1 MTTFPKVLTHHLDR
15 TVTIGARPE
24 TVFSFFTRDD
34 RWAAWWGAGSSID
47 ARPGGRVR
55 IRHPNG
61 VEVSGE
67 VLDVH
72 PPDRIVFTYGY
83 EKNPAFA
90 AGSSRVSI
98 QLAPV
103 AAGTRLTLRHE
114 FADAS
119 DRDHHVQGWR
129 YQLSLF
135 ANVVADV
142 AQARAEAAVDQ
153 WFAVWTEPDAAARE
167 TRLADIASPSVRF
180 RDRFSLVDGV
190 ADLVPHIGA
199 MLHFMPG
206 LTIARTGDVRHCQGI
221 VLADWTVTT
230 ASGETR
236 GTGTNVFIFDADG
249 RIEQVTGIW
258 NATGAGK

>member
-1 MTTFPKVLTHHLDR
+1 MTTALPHHVDR
-15 TVTIGARPE
+15 TITIGARPE

-34 RWAAWWGAGSSID
+34 RWAAWWGSGSSID
-47 ARPGGRVR
+47 ARPGGRVH

-67 VLDVH
+67 VVDLH

-83 EKNPAFA
+83 ANNPTL
-90 AGSSRVSI
+90 GPGGSRVTI

-103 AAGTRLTLRHE
+103 ADGTRLTLRHD
-114 FADAS
+114 FAEAS

-142 AQARAEAAVDQ
+142 AQAKAEAAVDQ
-153 WFAVWTEPDAAARE
+153 WFEIWAEPDAVARE
-167 TRLADIASPSVRF
+167 TRLGAIALPTVRF
-180 RDRFSLVDGV
+180 RDRFSLVDGI

-199 MLHFMPG
+199 TQHFMPG
-206 LTIARTGDVRHCQGI
+206 MKIVRSGPIRHCQGT
-221 VLADWTVTT
+221 VLADWK
-230 ASGETR
+230 AANDKGEAR
-236 GTGTNVFIFDADG
+236 GSGTNVFVFDSDG
-249 RIEQVTGIW
+249 RVERVTGLW
-258 NATGAGK
+258 A

>member
-1 MTTFPKVLTHHLDR
+1 MTTAPNTLTHHLDR
-15 TVTIGARPE
+15 TITIGARPE

-34 RWAAWWGAGSSID
+34 RWAAWWGSGSSID
-47 ARPGGRVR
+47 ARPGGRVL

-67 VLDVH
+67 VVDVH

-83 EKNPAFA
+83 EKNPTL
-90 AGSSRVSI
+90 GPGGSRVTI

-114 FADAS
+114 FAEAS

-142 AQARAEAAVDQ
+142 AQANAAAAVDQ
-153 WFAVWTEPDAAARE
+153 WFAIWAEPDAAARE
-167 TRLADIASPSVRF
+167 ARLGAIALPAVRF
-180 RDRFSLVDGV
+180 RDRFSLVDGI

-199 MLHFMPG
+199 TLRFMPG
-206 LTIARTGDVRHCQGI
+206 LRIAREGSVRHCQGT
-221 VLADWTVTT
+221 VLADWKVTG
-230 ASGETR
+230 ANGEPR
-236 GTGTNVFIFDADG
+236 GAGTNVFTFDPDG
-249 RIEQVTGIW
+249 RIELVTGLW
-258 NATGAGK
+258 N

>member
-1 MTTFPKVLTHHLDR
+1 MTPTDLTHHLDR
-15 TVTIGARPE
+15 TVTIGARPD

-34 RWAAWWGAGSSID
+34 RWASWWGSGSSID
-47 ARPGGRVR
+47 ARPGGRVV

-67 VLDVH
+67 VLDLR
-72 PPDRIVFTYGY
+72 PPERIVFTYGY
-83 EKNPAFA
+83 ANNPTI
-90 AGSSRVSI
+90 GPGGSRVTI

-103 AAGTRLTLRHE
+103 PAGTRLTLRHE
-114 FADAS
+114 FAEAA

-135 ANVVADV
+135 ANVVAEV
-142 AQARAEAAVDQ
+142 AQTKAEAAVDQ
-153 WFAVWTEPDAAARE
+153 WFATFAEPDAAARE
-167 TRLADIASPSVRF
+167 ARLSAIAAPAVRF
-180 RDRFSLVDGV
+180 RDRFSLVDGI

-206 LTIARTGDVRHCQGI
+206 LTIARAGGIRHCQGT
-221 VLADWTVTT
+221 VLSGWKVTT
-230 ASGETR
+230 ATGEPR
-236 GTGTNVFIFDADG
+236 GAGTNVFVFDADG

-258 NATGAGK
+258 D